1 MGAISLEAVRAANK
15 LAEENIGAEV
25 IVLRTVAPL
34 DDSLILNSIRRTRHL
49 VVVDQGTLTAGFA
62 AEIVARVTD
71 KAFTDLKSAPELITL
86 PDVPAPATRALSNYY
101 YPTISHIVA
110 AGLRQHGRTMSNRYE
125 SVRPQDLLDIPD
137 RTFTGPF

>member
-15 LAEENIGAEV
+15 LAEEKIGAEV
-25 IVLRTVAPL
+25 IDLRTVAPL
-34 DDSLILNSIRRTRHL
+34 DDSLILNSIRRTGHL

-110 AGLRQHGRTMSNRYE
+110 AGLRQHGCTMPNRYE